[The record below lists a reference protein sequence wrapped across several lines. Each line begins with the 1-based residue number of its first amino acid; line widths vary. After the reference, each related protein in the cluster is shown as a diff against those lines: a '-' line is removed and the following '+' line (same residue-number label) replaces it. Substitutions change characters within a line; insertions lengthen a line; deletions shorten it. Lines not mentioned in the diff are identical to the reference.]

1 MTVAHP
7 KLILLAVCLVALMS
21 TAGVAMPYP
30 ILAPIFV
37 DAPAD
42 AFNHFAGLPPKLLLG
57 IALAANPLGILI
69 GSVFIGALSD
79 RVGRR
84 KVLLV
89 TLGLTLLGYLLTAWA
104 LDARWYLLF
113 VLARFLTGLT
123 EGNVAVARAIV
134 SDLHPQ
140 LDRTRSF
147 ALLNA
152 VLYLGW
158 LVGPMIGGFTLPL
171 GEPVPFLIGAGALL
185 PCLAIL
191 LWVLPETGE
200 AKGLQ
205 GSSLLRTIH
214 QQHAFR
220 LLAKDSALAA
230 VFWMQLLFA
239 LGVNAFY
246 EFYPLWLVEFA
257 RLDSTGIAWTTAGLC
272 ALMTLSSTMVGRKGD
287 KATDPLRRAR
297 LFAVC
302 SGVLMLGLSLT
313 PAPTGMLF
321 IVLLGIPLSLYNAV
335 LPSWCAERFAE
346 HGQGSVMGLLSTIF
360 CISNVLIAIIGSL
373 LTLFDTR
380 LVLGLGGVVC
390 LLAVIRLNRIMRLP
404 QIKLAEVA

>member
-57 IALAANPLGILI
+57 ISLAANPLGILL
-69 GSVFIGALSD
+69 GSTFIGALSD
-79 RVGRR
+79 RLGRR
-84 KVLLV
+84 RVLLS
-89 TLGLTLLGYLLTAWA
+89 TLTLTLLGYLLTAWS
-104 LDARWYLLF
+104 LDMRSYLLF
-113 VLARFLTGLT
+113 VFARFLTGVT

-134 SDLHPQ
+134 ADLHPQ

-147 ALLNA
+147 ATLNA
-152 VLYLGW
+152 VLYMGW

-171 GEPVPFLIGAGALL
+171 GEPVPFLIGAFTLL

-205 GSSLLRTIH
+205 GMSMLAAVRE
-214 QQHAFR
+214 QHAFR
-220 LLAKDSALAA
+220 LLRQDGVLAA
-230 VFWMQLLFA
+230 LFWMQLTFA

-246 EFYPLWLVEFA
+246 EFYPLWLVEYA
-257 RLDSTGIAWTTAGLC
+257 RLGSSGIAWVTAGLC
-272 ALMTLSSTMVGRKGD
+272 LIMALTSTLVGKLGLGV
-287 KATDPLRRAR
+287 DPLRRAR
-297 LFAVC
+297 QQAVLV
-302 SGVLMLGLSLT
+302 GAGLLLLAVLPAMPGLLLLVVLGL
-313 PAPTGMLF
+313 
-321 IVLLGIPLSLYNAV
+321 PLSIYNAV
-335 LPSWCAERFAE
+335 LPSWCAERFAVY
-346 HGQGSVMGLLSTIF
+346 GQGSIMGLLSTIF
-360 CISNVLIAIIGSL
+360 CISNVLIAIFGSL
-373 LTLFDTR
+373 LTLLDTR
-380 LVLGLGGVVC
+380 FTIALGGLMC
-390 LLAVIRLNRIMRLP
+390 LLAVVMLNRLLRAGSAVA
-404 QIKLAEVA
+404 KEV